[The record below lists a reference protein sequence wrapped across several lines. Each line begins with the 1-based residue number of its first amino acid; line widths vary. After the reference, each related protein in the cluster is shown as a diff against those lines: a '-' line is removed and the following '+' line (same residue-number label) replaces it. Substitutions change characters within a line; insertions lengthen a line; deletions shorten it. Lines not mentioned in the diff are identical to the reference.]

1 MKSYRVR
8 IGEKRFTILHASC
21 TSGFLPDCDL
31 LLESANKDRDYHKI
45 MTGELF
51 KQWTQ
56 QQLIPALSN
65 IVGKCV
71 VVMDNAPYHSMRIV
85 KPPTFSS
92 TKRQM
97 QE

>member
-31 LLESANKDRDYHKI
+31 LLESANNDQDYHKI

-51 KQWTQ
+51 KQWTE

-71 VVMDNAPYHSMRIV
+71 VVMDNAPYHSMRID

>member
-1 MKSYRVR
+1 
-8 IGEKRFTILHASC
+8 
-21 TSGFLPDCDL
+21 
-31 LLESANKDRDYHKI
+31 

-71 VVMDNAPYHSMRIV
+71 VVMDNAPYHSMRID